1 MGPESPREQNML
13 GTAALLVCA
22 LLAWPPESKKE
33 GNQEEPPPAPSQT
46 VVVTAAKQK
55 QPLSEAVSLVS
66 VVSDEDLARSPSP
79 VLDETLRRIPGFS
92 LFRRSSSLYSHPTA
106 QGVSLRGIGPSGTSR
121 SLVLFDEIPWN
132 DPFGGWIYWN
142 RIPTLAMESV
152 EVVRGATSSLYG
164 SSALGGTIHLIPRT
178 PTPDTLE
185 LRGRFAHPESYDL
198 DVLAADDFGDWK
210 YLVSGRL
217 FDTDGF
223 FIVSEELRGAVDR
236 HATSNF
242 QTFFGRAYYK
252 NFHAGVNVFRE
263 GRGNGTKLQ
272 NNNSRLVLFETGYE
286 GSSWEGSFYTQSG
299 VFENTFSRI
308 LPGRSAEFITAEQ
321 EFRSLGSGAAFSWRP
336 RSNLLVG
343 TDWRRANWSENT
355 QNLAG
360 VFVQQLLPLHN
371 RVDFLAGLRFDW
383 WQGQESQTSLNPR
396 AGVLL
401 RASEWLTL
409 RTSAYRGFRVPTLN
423 ELHRPFRVGNVIT
436 EANPELQ
443 EEYLWGGEVGA
454 DFHSFAPVLLRV
466 NVFWNSLRDAVSNA
480 TISVTPELIFRQRQ
494 NLGQATV
501 KGMEAEVTVPLGPLW
516 NVWAAYLYSDAAV
529 EDTGLRLPQVPR
541 HQGSLGL
548 EYTGPIK
555 LAAYGRWSGDQ
566 FEDDRNQLDLERYFL
581 LGLSL
586 SRPLSERVELFFA
599 ADNLLDRE
607 YSIGRTPIPR
617 LGSPRLLQGGVQFRL
632 R

>member
-1 MGPESPREQNML
+1 ML
-13 GTAALLVCA
+13 GTAALFFCA
-22 LLAWPPESKKE
+22 LLASPPEAKKE
-33 GNQEEPPPAPSQT
+33 EEQEGPPPGPSQT
-46 VVVTAAKQK
+46 VVVTAARQK
-55 QPLSEAVSLVS
+55 QPLSETVSLVS

-79 VLDETLRRIPGFS
+79 VLDDTLRRIPGFS

-121 SLVLFDEIPWN
+121 SLVLFDELPWN

-142 RIPTLAMESV
+142 RIPTSAMKSV

-164 SSALGGTIHLIPRT
+164 SSALGGTIQLIPRV
-178 PTPDTLE
+178 PEPDTLE
-185 LRGRFAHPESYDL
+185 LRGRFAHPQSYDL
-198 DVLAADDFGDWK
+198 DLLAADDFGDWK

-217 FDTDGF
+217 FDTEGF
-223 FIVSEELRGAVDR
+223 FIVQEELRGAVDR
-236 HATSNF
+236 HASSNF

-263 GRGNGTKLQ
+263 GRGNGTQLQ

-308 LPGRSAEFITAEQ
+308 LPDRSAEFITAEQ

-343 TDWRRANWSENT
+343 TDWRRVKWSENS

-360 VFVQQLLPLHN
+360 VFVQQLLPLHH

-383 WQGQESQTSLNPR
+383 WQGQESQTSVNPR

-401 RASEWLTL
+401 RASDWLTL

-443 EEYLWGGEVGA
+443 EEYLWGGEMGA
-454 DFHSFAPVLLRV
+454 DFHSFAPVLLRL

-480 TISVTPELIFRQRQ
+480 TISVTPQLIFRQRQ

-516 NVWAAYLYSDAAV
+516 NVWAGYLYSDAAV

-541 HQGSLGL
+541 HQGSAGL
-548 EYTGPIK
+548 EYAGPVK
-555 LAAYGRWSGDQ
+555 LAAYGRWAGQQ
-566 FEDDRNQLDLERYFL
+566 FEDDRNQLELERYFL
-581 LGLSL
+581 LGLSF

-617 LGSPRLLQGGVQFRL
+617 LGSPRILQGGVQFRL